1 MNRIINRFL
10 SKIITLFIP
19 LPPQE
24 ISLYKTYPDFKRKLS
39 NLTLG
44 YVFIIVLLFFFSFAI
59 HSFLILVSWCFLLYL
74 ASKIFRIRR
83 EFKNNVSRW
92 NNFLMIQEFIIN
104 NGLYKETSDIFLSA
118 VFTILEREN
127 EISITAYK
135 MGNFLDSKVEGLDTE
150 LSGLLSLDIN
160 NKKIFADRVE
170 YVFEKNKRE
179 IEQYVFANSDSK
191 ENLTRDFFQ
200 NIPKDIIKL
209 SNTQQ
214 FSLKQNTNIG
224 LYGRTGTGKTV
235 TLQWMLYSALAKG
248 SGIKGSDSYIKICD
262 GKGADLF
269 ALGGILKNI
278 LGENISVGQ
287 TPNSLAKLSRE
298 MVEIM
303 DERYELISKS
313 QALNADGYDL
323 NMIPSFLFVD
333 ELASIKDSCGS
344 SKEGKAL
351 WNEILQ
357 NLGLIARKG
366 RQACCHWVCS
376 TQDPNSENL
385 PVELRTQISAVLYG
399 GSPSSERLRMA
410 FSMCDLENV
419 PRGLGERGEALFYA
433 DGLSMNEPELT
444 KIPFVNLQ
452 TKQEFGKVVLNIIPS
467 IKELRAEYE

>member
-1 MNRIINRFL
+1 MNKLINNCLSLYISIFL
-10 SKIITLFIP
+10 PS
-19 LPPQE
+19 PPEE
-24 ISLYKTYPDFKRKLS
+24 ISLYQQVALDFRKRLS
-39 NLTLG
+39 NLTLI
-44 YVFIIVLLFFFSFAI
+44 YISLIVLLFFFSFAI
-59 HSFLILVSWCFLLYL
+59 HSYLILVSWIVLLYL
-74 ASKIFRIRR
+74 ASKIFRIRK
-83 EFKNNVSRW
+83 EFTQNVSVW
-92 NNFLMIQEFIIN
+92 SNYLMLQEFIIN
-104 NGLYKETSDIFLSA
+104 NGLYKETSEIFLSA
-118 VFTILEREN
+118 IFRIEEN
-127 EISITAYK
+127 EDEIIIIAEKRGSV
-135 MGNFLDSKVEGLDTE
+135 LDSKVGGLDIE
-150 LSGLLSLDIN
+150 LSGLLSLDIT
-160 NKKIFADRVE
+160 KKNIFADRVE

-179 IEQYVFANSDSK
+179 IQQYVFANSDSK
-191 ENLTRDFFQ
+191 NLTREFFQ
-200 NIPKDIIKL
+200 SIPKDIIKL

-419 PRGLGERGEALFYA
+419 PRGSGERGEALFYA

-452 TKQEFGKVVLNIIPS
+452 TKQEFGEVVLNIIPNL
-467 IKELRAEYE
+467 K

>member
-1 MNRIINRFL
+1 MNKFINNCVSLYISIFL
-10 SKIITLFIP
+10 PS
-19 LPPQE
+19 PPQE
-24 ISLYKTYPDFKRKLS
+24 ISLYQTVPNFRKRLS
-39 NLTLG
+39 NLTLI
-44 YVFIIVLLFFFSFAI
+44 YIFFIILLFFFSFAI
-59 HSFLILVSWCFLLYL
+59 HNILILPSWLFLFYL
-74 ASKIFRIRR
+74 AGKIFRIRK
-83 EFKNNVSRW
+83 EFKNNISVW
-92 NNFLMIQEFIIN
+92 NDYLMIQEFIIN

-118 VFTILEREN
+118 IFKISESEK
-127 EISITAYK
+127 EIIISAYK
-135 MGNFLDSKVEGLDTE
+135 MGNFLDYKAEGLDTE
-150 LSGLLSLDIN
+150 LSGLLSLDIT
-160 NKKIFADRVE
+160 KKSIFADRVE

-179 IEQYVFANSDSK
+179 IQQYVFANSDSK
-191 ENLTRDFFQ
+191 ENLTKDFFQ

-214 FSLKQNTNIG
+214 FSLKKNTNIG
-224 LYGRTGTGKTV
+224 LYGRTGSGKTV

-419 PRGLGERGEALFYA
+419 PRGSGERGEALFYA

-452 TKQEFGKVVLNIIPS
+452 TKQEFGEVVLNIIPNL
-467 IKELRAEYE
+467 K

>member
-1 MNRIINRFL
+1 MNKLINNCLSLYISIFL
-10 SKIITLFIP
+10 PS
-19 LPPQE
+19 PPEE
-24 ISLYKTYPDFKRKLS
+24 ISLYQVALDFRKRLH
-39 NLTLG
+39 NLTLI
-44 YVFIIVLLFFFSFAI
+44 YISLIVLLFFFSFAI
-59 HSFLILVSWCFLLYL
+59 HSYLILVSWIVLLYL
-74 ASKIFRIRR
+74 ASKIFRIRK
-83 EFKNNVSRW
+83 EFTQNVSVW
-92 NNFLMIQEFIIN
+92 SNYLMLQEFIIN
-104 NGLYKETSDIFLSA
+104 NGLYKETSEIFLSA
-118 VFTILEREN
+118 IFRLEEN
-127 EISITAYK
+127 EEKIIIIAEK
-135 MGNFLDSKVEGLDTE
+135 RGNVLDSKVENIDIE
-150 LSGLLSLDIN
+150 LSGLLSLDIT
-160 NKKIFADRVE
+160 KKDILADRVE

-179 IEQYVFANSDSK
+179 IEQYVFATSDVK
-191 ENLTRDFFQ
+191 ENLTRNFFQ

-214 FSLKQNTNIG
+214 FSLKQNSNIG

-248 SGIKGSDSYIKICD
+248 SGIKESDSYIKICD

-333 ELASIKDSCGS
+333 ELASIRDSCGS

-376 TQDPNSENL
+376 TQDPNSENI

-419 PRGLGERGEALFYA
+419 PRGKGERGEALFYA

-452 TKQEFGKVVLNIIPS
+452 TKQEFGEVVLNIIPNL
-467 IKELRAEYE
+467 K